1 MADGMPMRDELPRNQ
16 ALVLD
21 ALRATPGRALTA
33 YELLARLGPA
43 GMRGPQ
49 TVYRALDGLQR
60 AGLIHRIESLN
71 AFTACTHAHEEEGH
85 GHHAHRPAFA
95 VCRSCG
101 AVQELEDP
109 ALAAVLGV
117 VADRSGF
124 RVEGR
129 VIELVGACPACAEAV
144 QAPSTA

>member
-1 MADGMPMRDELPRNQ
+1 MPMRDALPRNQ

-21 ALRATPGRALTA
+21 ALRADPGRALTA
-33 YELLARLGPA
+33 YALLTRLGPA

-49 TVYRALDGLQR
+49 TVYRALDGLLKS
-60 AGLIHRIESLN
+60 GLIHRIESLN
-71 AFTACTHAHEEEGH
+71 AFIACTHAHGEDGH
-85 GHHAHRPAFA
+85 AHHGHRPAFA

-101 AVQELEDP
+101 AVRELDDP

-124 RVEGR
+124 AVQDR
-129 VIELVGACPACAEAV
+129 VIELVGACAGCAA
-144 QAPSTA
+144 AGA

>member
-1 MADGMPMRDELPRNQ
+1 MRDGLPRNQ

-21 ALRATPGRALTA
+21 ALRAAPGQALTA

-49 TVYRALDGLQR
+49 TVYRALESLQK
-60 AGLIHRIESLN
+60 AGLIHRIESRN
-71 AFTACTHAHEEEGH
+71 AFTACAHAGAGQGH
-85 GHHAHRPAFA
+85 DHHAHRPAFA

-101 AVQELEDP
+101 AVRELDDP

-117 VADRSGF
+117 VAERSGF
-124 RVEGR
+124 AVQER
-129 VIELVGACPACAEAV
+129 VIELVGTCGRCGEARTN
-144 QAPSTA
+144 A